1 MNTPTTSPLLFV
13 TGLSGAG
20 MSSALKVLED
30 LGYEVFDNFPL
41 ALLDSLIAEGNSIRP
56 VAIGIDT
63 RTRGF
68 DPQAIVARVSEI
80 GGRLIFI
87 TCDEAVLQK
96 RFTETRRRH
105 PLAADRPV
113 SAGIKKEMELLYPL
127 REIADPVIDTSDLSI
142 HDLKRIISS
151 LIARQG
157 GAGLTVTLQT
167 FGFKNGLPRHADIVM
182 DVRFLK
188 NPHWEKDLKPLTG
201 LDKPVQDYVQ
211 KDPAY
216 AVFLKSFEALLEPLF
231 DRYIAEGKSYL
242 TIALGCTGGK
252 HRSVVVAE
260 NLLRWMQQKGMNASI
275 DHRDMPGADQ
285 GFGAGGTGACDG
297 TAS

>member
-1 MNTPTTSPLLFV
+1 MSAPILFV

-20 MSSALKVLED
+20 MSSALKALED

-41 ALLDSLIAEGNSIRP
+41 TLIDSLITDSAGQSRP
-56 VAIGIDT
+56 MAIGIDT

-68 DPQAIVARVSEI
+68 DPESLKARVASLSA
-80 GGRLIFI
+80 RLLFI
-87 TCDEAVLQK
+87 TCDEGVLQK

-113 SAGIKKEMELLYPL
+113 SAGIKKEMDLLFPL
-127 REIADPVIDTSDLSI
+127 REVADPVIDTSDITI
-142 HDLKRIISS
+142 HDLKRIIS
-151 LIARQG
+151 
-157 GAGLTVTLQT
+157 GLFPRRPGCGLVITIQT

-188 NPHWEKDLKPLTG
+188 NPHWEPDLKPLTG
-201 LDKPVQDYVQ
+201 QDKKVQQYVE
-211 KDPAY
+211 DDSSFAP
-216 AVFLKSFEALLEPLF
+216 FLTNFEALLEPLF
-231 DRYIAEGKSYL
+231 ERYMSEGKSYL

-260 NLLRWMQQKGMNASI
+260 KIAAWMQQKELEVVI
-275 DHRDMPGADQ
+275 DHRDIAR
-285 GFGAGGTGACDG
+285 
-297 TAS
+297 S